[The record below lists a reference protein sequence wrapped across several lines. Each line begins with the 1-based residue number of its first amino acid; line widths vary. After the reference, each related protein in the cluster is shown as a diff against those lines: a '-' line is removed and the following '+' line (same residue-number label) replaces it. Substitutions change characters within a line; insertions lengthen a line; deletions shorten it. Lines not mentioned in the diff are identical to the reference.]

1 MRPNIPK
8 VSIFWLEFKNTVV
21 IVRIATSKC
30 LPFFPNS
37 KFSAKTKLLKFG
49 KINALITMF
58 HSKSKNFKLGNKNA
72 LFQYFL
78 GWNLEKVLLYL
89 KSAPSIFQN
98 AKFSAKQ
105 RKHYNTWD
113 PKCLIWVFLS
123 LNQHSPVCEIT
134 KFQAKTLILT
144 F

>member
-1 MRPNIPK
+1 
-8 VSIFWLEFKNTVV
+8 
-21 IVRIATSKC
+21 
-30 LPFFPNS
+30 
-37 KFSAKTKLLKFG
+37 
-49 KINALITMF
+49 MF
-58 HSKSKNFKLGNKNA
+58 HPKSKNFKTREQKC

-89 KSAPSIFQN
+89 KSAPS
-98 AKFSAKQ
+98 KFSAKQ

-123 LNQHSPVCEIT
+123 LNQLSPVCEIT

-144 F
+144 FWTSIALIGHFCAEIRKIFCHI